1 MAVQEELLL
10 LEQREEIQ
18 CLDLS
23 QIQRKIV
30 IHNKILEDEEAY
42 WFKRAHTT
50 WLHQGDNN
58 TEFFHRVANN
68 RRRRNTIIS
77 LHDGATIIEGAT
89 NLVNHATEFYKSLFG
104 PAPGNVFPL
113 SEDLWDPNEKVYEED
128 NTTLIKPFSESE
140 IKNALF
146 QMEKNKAAGPD
157 KIPIEFY
164 QHCWEIIK
172 EDIIE
177 LFTDFHEGR
186 LDVSRMNYGI
196 ITLLSQSSGC

>member
-1 MAVQEELLL
+1 MALQKELLL
-10 LEQREEIQ
+10 LEQLEEIQ

-23 QIQRKIV
+23 QLQRKIV

-68 RRRRNTIIS
+68 RRKRNTIIS

-104 PAPGNVFPL
+104 PAPGNVFP
-113 SEDLWDPNEKVYEED
+113 
-128 NTTLIKPFSESE
+128 
-140 IKNALF
+140 
-146 QMEKNKAAGPD
+146 Q
-157 KIPIEFY
+157 
-164 QHCWEIIK
+164 
-172 EDIIE
+172 
-177 LFTDFHEGR
+177 
-186 LDVSRMNYGI
+186 
-196 ITLLSQSSGC
+196 

>member
-1 MAVQEELLL
+1 M
-10 LEQREEIQ
+10 
-18 CLDLS
+18 S
-23 QIQRKIV
+23 
-30 IHNKILEDEEAY
+30 
-42 WFKRAHTT
+42 F
-50 WLHQGDNN
+50 
-58 TEFFHRVANN
+58 
-68 RRRRNTIIS
+68 
-77 LHDGATIIEGAT
+77 
-89 NLVNHATEFYKSLFG
+89 
-104 PAPGNVFPL
+104 L

-172 EDIIE
+172 EDIME